1 MRPTVIMVMG
11 VSGSG
16 KSTVGRAL
24 ADALGDEFLEAD
36 VYHSPTNIERMREGI
51 PLDDAARQP
60 WLLLVR
66 GAVLDR
72 VRQGRSLV
80 FACSA
85 LKAAYRHT
93 LLDGIDDAVVVYLAV
108 DPAVLEE
115 RLRTRHGHFMPASL
129 LASQLA
135 DLEPPAD
142 AIVVD
147 EGRPLPEV
155 IDEILARL
163 DERD

>member
-1 MRPTVIMVMG
+1 MPPASRG
-11 VSGSG
+11 SCSSG
-16 KSTVGRAL
+16 GRSSIAC
-24 ADALGDEFLEAD
+24 
-36 VYHSPTNIERMREGI
+36 
-51 PLDDAARQP
+51 
-60 WLLLVR
+60 
-66 GAVLDR
+66 
-72 VRQGRSLV
+72 RQGRSLV

-108 DPAVLEE
+108 NRAVLEE

>member
-24 ADALGDEFLEAD
+24 ADALGDEFLDAD

-72 VRQGRSLV
+72 VRQGRSLI

-85 LKAAYRHT
+85 LKDAYRHT

-108 DPAVLEE
+108 DPAILEE

>member
-1 MRPTVIMVMG
+1 MRPSVIMVMG

-24 ADALGDEFLEAD
+24 ADALGAEFLDAD
-36 VYHSPTNIERMREGI
+36 AFHSPASVERMREGI

-72 VRQGRSLV
+72 VKQGRSLV

-93 LLDGIDDAVVVYLAV
+93 LLDGIDDAVVVHLAV
-108 DPAVLEE
+108 DRATLED
-115 RLRTRHGHFMPASL
+115 RHPTRHGHIMPASL

-147 EGRPLPEV
+147 EGRPLPDV
-155 IDEILARL
+155 VDEILARL

>member
-1 MRPTVIMVMG
+1 MRPSVIMVMG

-24 ADALGDEFLEAD
+24 AEALGSEFIDAD
-36 VYHSPTNIERMREGI
+36 AYHSPANIERMHEGI

-72 VRQGRSLV
+72 LKAGRRLV

-93 LLDGIDDAVVVYLAV
+93 LLDGVDGAVVVYLQV
-108 DPAVLEE
+108 DRAVLEE
-115 RLRTRHGHFMPASL
+115 RLRTRHGHFMPVSL
-129 LASQLA
+129 LDSQLA
-135 DLEPPAD
+135 DLEPPAG
-142 AIVVD
+142 AIIVD
-147 EGRPLPEV
+147 EGQPLPDV
-155 IDEILARL
+155 IGEILARL

>member
-1 MRPTVIMVMG
+1 MPPASRG
-11 VSGSG
+11 SCSSGGGPRS
-16 KSTVGRAL
+16 R
-24 ADALGDEFLEAD
+24 
-36 VYHSPTNIERMREGI
+36 
-51 PLDDAARQP
+51 
-60 WLLLVR
+60 
-66 GAVLDR
+66 
-72 VRQGRSLV
+72 RQGRSLV

-85 LKAAYRHT
+85 LKAYRHT

-108 DPAVLEE
+108 NRAVLEE

-135 DLEPPAD
+135 DIEPPAD

>member
-24 ADALGDEFLEAD
+24 ADALDSEFLEAD
-36 VYHSPTNIERMREGI
+36 AFHSPANIERMREGI

-60 WLLLVR
+60 WLLLIR

-72 VRQGRSLV
+72 VKQGRGLV
-80 FACSA
+80 VACSA
-85 LKAAYRHT
+85 LKEAYRHT

-108 DPAVLEE
+108 DRAVLEE

-155 IDEILARL
+155 VDEILARL

>member
-24 ADALGDEFLEAD
+24 ADALGAEFLDAD
-36 VYHSPTNIERMREGI
+36 AFHSPASIERMREGV

-72 VRQGRSLV
+72 VKQGRSLV

-85 LKAAYRHT
+85 LKEAYRHT
-93 LLDGIDDAVVVYLAV
+93 LLDGIDDVAVVYLAV
-108 DPAVLEE
+108 DRAVLQE
-115 RLRTRHGHFMPASL
+115 RLRTRKHHFMPASL
-129 LASQLA
+129 LDSQLA

-147 EGRPLPEV
+147 EGRPLPDV
-155 IDEILARL
+155 IDEIRARL

>member
-1 MRPTVIMVMG
+1 MRPSVIMVMG

-24 ADALGDEFLEAD
+24 ADALGAEFLEAD
-36 VYHSPTNIERMREGI
+36 AFHSPANIERMREGI

-66 GAVLDR
+66 AAVLDR
-72 VRQGRSLV
+72 VKQGRSLV

-85 LKAAYRHT
+85 LKVAYRHT
-93 LLDGIDDAVVVYLAV
+93 LLDGIDDAIVVYLAV
-108 DPAVLEE
+108 DRSTLEE
-115 RLRTRHGHFMPASL
+115 RLRTRRGHFMPASL

-163 DERD
+163 DERG

>member
-1 MRPTVIMVMG
+1 MRPSVIMVMG

-24 ADALGDEFLEAD
+24 ADALGAEFLDAD
-36 VYHSPTNIERMREGI
+36 AFHSPASVERMREGI

-72 VRQGRSLV
+72 VKQGRSLV

-93 LLDGIDDAVVVYLAV
+93 LLDGIDDVVVVHLAV
-108 DPAVLEE
+108 DRATLED

-147 EGRPLPEV
+147 EGRPLPDV
-155 IDEILARL
+155 VDEILARL

>member
-24 ADALGDEFLEAD
+24 ADALGDEFLDAD
-36 VYHSPTNIERMREGI
+36 VYHSPANVERMREGI

-108 DPAVLEE
+108 NRAVLEE

>member
-1 MRPTVIMVMG
+1 M
-11 VSGSG
+11 
-16 KSTVGRAL
+16 
-24 ADALGDEFLEAD
+24 
-36 VYHSPTNIERMREGI
+36 
-51 PLDDAARQP
+51 
-60 WLLLVR
+60 
-66 GAVLDR
+66 
-72 VRQGRSLV
+72 

-108 DPAVLEE
+108 DRAVLEE

>member
-24 ADALGDEFLEAD
+24 ADSLGAEYLDAD
-36 VYHSPTNIERMREGI
+36 AFHSPANVERMREGI

-60 WLLLVR
+60 WLLIVR

-72 VRQGRSLV
+72 VKAGRRLV

-93 LLDGIDDAVVVYLAV
+93 LLDGIDDVAVVFLKV
-108 DPAVLEE
+108 DRAVLEE

-129 LASQLA
+129 LDSQLA
-135 DLEPPAD
+135 DLEPPTD

-147 EGRPLPEV
+147 DDQPMPKV
-155 IDEILARL
+155 IDAIVTRL
-163 DERD
+163 DERG

>member
-1 MRPTVIMVMG
+1 MPP
-11 VSGSG
+11 
-16 KSTVGRAL
+16 A
-24 ADALGDEFLEAD
+24 
-36 VYHSPTNIERMREGI
+36 
-51 PLDDAARQP
+51 QP

-108 DPAVLEE
+108 DRAVLEE

-155 IDEILARL
+155 IGEILARL

>member
-24 ADALGDEFLEAD
+24 ADALGDEFLDAD
-36 VYHSPTNIERMREGI
+36 AFHSPASIERMREGI

-155 IDEILARL
+155 IAEILARL
-163 DERD
+163 EERD

>member
-24 ADALGDEFLEAD
+24 ADALGAEFIDAD
-36 VYHSPTNIERMREGI
+36 AFHSPANIERMHEGI

-66 GAVLDR
+66 GAVVDR
-72 VRQGRSLV
+72 VKAGRRLV

-93 LLDGIDDAVVVYLAV
+93 LLDGIDDVAVVYLRV
-108 DPAVLEE
+108 ERAVLEE
-115 RLRTRHGHFMPASL
+115 RLRNRHGHFMPASL
-129 LASQLA
+129 LDSQLA
-135 DLEPPAD
+135 DLEPPTG

-147 EGRPLPEV
+147 DNQPNPQV

-163 DERD
+163 GERP